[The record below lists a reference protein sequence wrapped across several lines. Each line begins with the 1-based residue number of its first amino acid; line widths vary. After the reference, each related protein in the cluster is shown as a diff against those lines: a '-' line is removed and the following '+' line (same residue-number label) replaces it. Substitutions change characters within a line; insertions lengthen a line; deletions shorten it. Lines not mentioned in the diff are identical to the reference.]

1 MSTASLKASLEA
13 ERLRLWR
20 QAVKDHPRM
29 TPASAEIVEKEIEKK
44 LKAFA
49 KNVRFPNPIKR
60 PRQISFDFLR
70 DHPVGRRFKNS
81 KLSR

>member
-1 MSTASLKASLEA
+1 MSSLKVALEA

-20 QAVKDHPRM
+20 RAVEDHPRM
-29 TPASAEIVEKEIEKK
+29 TPASAEIFEKEIEKK
-44 LKAFA
+44 LKIFV
-49 KNVRFPNPIKR
+49 KDFR
-60 PRQISFDFLR
+60 PTDPKKHSQQFDFDFLQ